1 MTTQTGRSTSGKNAN
16 GYLGSA
22 VAANGT
28 FTVSYPSKDAPESGV
43 TDSGDFYGAVWHT
56 LVMNGAKLIYPT
68 DFDISFGTSSITVTN
83 KTSASWPA
91 NSRWFL
97 NLDEQG
103 KSVYSSDRDNKGTRM
118 ARMSRA
124 DTVLVNLGAPDTA
137 SSNGV
142 CLSQSVSAST
152 DATLNGALVS
162 GGVATFDVPRNIVAA
177 WTTSATLTFTGTDEY
192 GRTVVESSA
201 AGTSH
206 TGKKAFKT
214 VTRVFSD
221 TAITSLTVGTGT
233 KIGLPF
239 FLQSQNQV
247 VAEIINGAVVG
258 DKATVRLTGQI
269 NATDLAAGT
278 AQYFPAPCAGRL
290 VRLSTAV
297 QVALSTGTADLG
309 QVYLTVNGSIVTGS
323 SSASY
328 TTATGGNGSVGD
340 ISSALVPSDSA
351 LAVVAEGDA
360 IGVVPSATWASAGAL
375 NWIVE
380 VAPTGS
386 GIYHSGTFVTGNLAA
401 GAQTAT
407 TNDIRGTYTPPVT
420 PDGTYNIQLLVAL
433 GDVGNRGVTAQYAG

>member
-1 MTTQTGRSTSGKNAN
+1 MTTQTGRSTSGKNAS

-22 VAANGT
+22 VANAGT
-28 FTVSYPSKDAPESGV
+28 FTVSYPAREAPETGV
-43 TDSGDFYGAVWHT
+43 CDSGDFYGAVWHT

-68 DFDISFGTSSITVTN
+68 DFDISFGTSNITITN
-83 KTSASWPA
+83 KTGSSWPA

-103 KSVYSSDRDNKGTRM
+103 KAVYSSNRDNKGQRM
-118 ARMSRA
+118 ARVTRS
-124 DTVLVNLGAPDTA
+124 DTVLVNLGAPDAAVT
-137 SSNGV
+137 NGV
-142 CLSQSVSAST
+142 CASQSVSAST
-152 DATLNGALVS
+152 RATLNGSLVS
-162 GGVATFDVPRNIVAA
+162 DGIAIFDVPRNVVAA
-177 WTTSATLTFTGTDEY
+177 WTTSATLTFTGKDEY
-192 GRTVVESSA
+192 GNTVVEQSA

-214 VTRVFSD
+214 LTSVFSD
-221 TAITSLTVGTGT
+221 TAITSLTVGTGN

-247 VAEIINGAVVG
+247 LAEVINGSVVG
-258 DKATVRLTGQI
+258 DKAPVRISGQI

-278 AQYFPAPCAGRL
+278 AQYFPAPCAGRV
-290 VRLSTAV
+290 VRLTTAV

-309 QVYLTVNGSIVTGS
+309 QVYVTVNGSIVTAS
-323 SSASY
+323 SVSSY

-340 ISSALVPSDSA
+340 IASALIPSDSA

-360 IGVVPSATWASAGAL
+360 IGVVPSAAWASAGAL
-375 NWIVE
+375 NYVLE

-386 GIYHSGTFVTGNLAA
+386 GIYHSGTFVTGNLAT
-401 GAQTAT
+401 GAQTST

-433 GDVGNRGVTAQYAG
+433 ADVGNRGVTAQYAG